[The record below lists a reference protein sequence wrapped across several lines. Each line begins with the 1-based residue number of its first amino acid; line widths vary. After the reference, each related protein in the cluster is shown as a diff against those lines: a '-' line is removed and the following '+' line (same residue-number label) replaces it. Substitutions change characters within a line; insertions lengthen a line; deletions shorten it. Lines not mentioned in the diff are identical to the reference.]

1 MRSDLD
7 DEQECGFDR
16 DRHALAQLLLSRNR
30 QMAGRWWLSRVTAP
44 RRGPTAIIA
53 SYCRCHPSCTTP
65 RVLTLATFCR
75 RHAPTLSGQKRS
87 TA

>member
-44 RRGPTAIIA
+44 RRGPTAI
-53 SYCRCHPSCTTP
+53 
-65 RVLTLATFCR
+65 ATFCR